1 VTSARLKV
9 VGLAAVGLAACAA
22 ARGHPGPARPASSAA
37 AVVAGS
43 ANLLNLLDLRPGRA
57 LKAGAARRRGARPPG
72 TGRGGRGAAA
82 GRPRGADDA
91 RRRRRQ
97 RLGAL
102 LGLALLQHAPQ
113 RRGAAL
119 GVLAALTLASE
130 VVSYSRV
137 IDAVPPLRWVD
148 RAGRRP

>member
-1 VTSARLKV
+1 ML
-9 VGLAAVGLAACAA
+9 G
-22 ARGHPGPARPASSAA
+22 
-37 AVVAGS
+37 
-43 ANLLNLLDLRPGRA
+43 D
-57 LKAGAARRRGARPPG
+57 AGANG
-72 TGRGGRGAAA
+72 
-82 GRPRGADDA
+82 
-91 RRRRRQ
+91 
-97 RLGAL
+97 LGAL

-113 RRGAAL
+113 RRGTAL